1 MRIAILAWESLH
13 SIHVGGLGIVVTRT
27 AEELAKRGHD
37 VYLFTRAAEGQ
48 SKHAR
53 INDVNYCRCKFDPG
67 KDILSFFSNMSKAM
81 VKELHAVAR
90 HSGRFDIIHGHDW
103 HVADALYELKK
114 EGNLVV
120 LSYHSSEYGRG
131 GGAFSD
137 KRASK
142 EDKRVFN
149 EISAREG
156 LGGRISDRIITV
168 SRTMRKEL
176 CWLYKI
182 PREKI
187 DIISN
192 AIDPR
197 KYRKDVNPNKV
208 KKKYGV
214 PSLAPTVLFIGRLE
228 YQKGPDLLI
237 DAIPK
242 VLENRD
248 DVKFLFAG
256 KGTMRNYLRRNARKL
271 GILDAVRF
279 LWWIPYRRYVDLLNT
294 CDIVCIPSRNEPFG
308 IVLLE
313 AWATGRPVVAT
324 DVGGLGENI
333 KNLVNG
339 IKVRPN
345 PRSVARGINYLFNH
359 PEIMARVGTKGK
371 EKVMKF
377 DWASSIK
384 KLRRT
389 YRKALESRTTSFAPV
404 KGSKS
409 HRSIS
414 GSR

>member
-13 SIHVGGLGIVVTRT
+13 SIHVGGLGVVVTRT
-27 AEELAKRGHD
+27 AEELARKGHE
-37 VYLFTRAAEGQ
+37 VYLFTIAAEGQ
-48 SKHAR
+48 NKHTK

-67 KDILSFFSNMSKAM
+67 KDILSFFSNMSNAM

-90 HSGRFDIIHGHDW
+90 HSGKFDIVHGHDW

-114 EGNLVV
+114 EGNLIV
-120 LSYHSSEYGRG
+120 LSYHSSEYGRRG
-131 GGAFSD
+131 GGFSD
-137 KRASK
+137 KHVSGR
-142 EDKRVFN
+142 DKRVFA

-156 LGGRISDRIITV
+156 LGGQISDRIITV
-168 SRTMRKEL
+168 SKTMRKEL
-176 CWLYKI
+176 YWLYKI
-182 PREKI
+182 PRKKV

-197 KYRKDVNPNKV
+197 KYQRDVDSNKV

-214 PSLAPTVLFIGRLE
+214 PPLAPTVLFIGRLE

-242 VLENRD
+242 VLENQD

-256 KGTMRNYLRRNARKL
+256 MGTMRNYLRRRVQKL
-271 GILDAVRF
+271 GIVGAVRF
-279 LWWIPYRRYVDLLNT
+279 LGWIPYSRYVDLLNT

-313 AWATGRPVVAT
+313 AWATGRPIVAT

-333 KNLVNG
+333 KNLVDG

-345 PRSVARGINYLFNH
+345 PKSMARGINFLFNH
-359 PEIMARVGTKGK
+359 PRIMARVGARGK
-371 EKVMKF
+371 EKVIRF
-377 DWASSIK
+377 NWASSIK
-384 KLRRT
+384 KLLRT
-389 YRKALESRTTSFAPV
+389 YRKVLESRAIPV
-404 KGSKS
+404 KV
-409 HRSIS
+409 
-414 GSR
+414 